1 MCGFI
6 FSEQTYGNQISKDRF
21 ESALNRQKW
30 RGPDAQ
36 HILSIN
42 EGRFLIG
49 HNRLSIIDPDARSD
63 QPMISRNGRFVI
75 VFNGEVYN
83 HLEIR
88 HKLGIDFKTK
98 SDTETILEGY
108 SLIGESIFSLID
120 GMFALVILDCLSGN
134 WIAARDP
141 LGIKPLFIGH
151 DPRGMTVIG
160 SEAPVVASLID
171 APPCPIAIEEW
182 RLIRRPVPG
191 ASFFQ
196 GVNEILPGTVR
207 RSNGS
212 TKVFWELTPMDQ
224 PYEQEV
230 FERLLRATINQH
242 ELSDVQNVSLLSGG
256 LDSAVITALSSVSRA
271 YCIGLP
277 ENNEFKGASET
288 ATVLGREL
296 VNVTITPDD
305 LRNNWRELT
314 VMRGE
319 PLGLPNEGLI
329 YGVCKKMQPMEKV
342 VLTGE
347 GADEL
352 LFGYDGIYRWASS
365 KPWQG
370 VQEFLARY
378 GYASPVRL
386 TERLSTYIENLKSS
400 KDSIEFVEDFFYL
413 VHLPGLLRRMDF
425 ASMAASKEAR
435 VPFVSKNLINYM
447 YRRPHEIK
455 INKSDSK
462 LPLRQLATKLN
473 LHGALARKKIGFSA
487 QIESSKSRFIEYAE
501 FQSIVLES
509 LKW

>member
-6 FSEQTYGNQISKDRF
+6 FAEQVYGNRMPKERF

-36 HILSIN
+36 HILSIDN
-42 EGRFLIG
+42 GRFLIG
-49 HNRLSIIDPDARSD
+49 HNRLSIIDPDSRSD
-63 QPMISRNGRFVI
+63 QPMISHDGRFAI
-75 VFNGEVYN
+75 VFNGEIYN
-83 HLEIR
+83 HLEVR
-88 HKLGIDFKTK
+88 HKLGIEFRTK
-98 SDTETILEGY
+98 SDTETLLEGY
-108 SLIGESIFSLID
+108 SLIGEDIFKLID
-120 GMFALVILDCLSGN
+120 GMFSLVIIDCLSGQ

-141 LGIKPLFIGH
+141 LGIKPLFLGH
-151 DPRGMTVIG
+151 DPSGMTVIG
-160 SEAPVVASLID
+160 SEASVVASLID
-171 APPCPIAIEEW
+171 ASPCPIAIEEW

-196 GVNEILPGTVR
+196 GVSEVLPGTVR
-207 RSNGS
+207 RNNGS
-212 TKVFWELTPMDQ
+212 TKVFWELTASDQ

-230 FERLLRATINQH
+230 FESLLRATIHRH
-242 ELSDVQNVSLLSGG
+242 ELSDVKNVSLLSGG
-256 LDSAVITALSSVSRA
+256 LDSAVITALSSVTRA

-277 ENNEFKGASET
+277 GNNEFQGAKET
-288 ATVLGREL
+288 AALLGREL
-296 VNVTITPDD
+296 VNVTITPDE
-305 LRNNWRELT
+305 LKNNWRELT

-329 YGVCKKMQPMEKV
+329 YGVCKQMQPMEKV

-365 KPWQG
+365 TPWQG
-370 VQEFLARY
+370 AQEFLARY
-378 GYASPVRL
+378 GYANPVRL

-400 KDSIEFVEDFFYL
+400 KESIEFVEDFFYL

-425 ASMAASKEAR
+425 SSMAASKEAR
-435 VPFVSKNLINYM
+435 VPFVSKNLVDYM

-455 INKSDSK
+455 INKSESK
-462 LPLRQLATKLN
+462 LPLRQLASKLN

-487 QIESSKSRFIEYAE
+487 QIESSKTRFIEYSE
-501 FQSIVLES
+501 FQNIVLES